1 MRTDANRVL
10 LGFRYLVDLS
20 FTADTCFSGDK
31 GPRSDPWA
39 RALRFR
45 RLFKQKSIC
54 ENGAAT
60 SGIEVV
66 LLTGMVAS
74 AAEPGFNGDEGIG
87 GVVVFDLP

>member
-1 MRTDANRVL
+1 MITVANRVL
-10 LGFRYLVDLS
+10 LGFRYIVDLS
-20 FTADTCFSGDK
+20 STADTCFSGDK

-39 RALRFR
+39 CALRFR
-45 RLFKQKSIC
+45 RLFSIIF
-54 ENGAAT
+54 EHVAAT

-74 AAEPGFNGDEGIG
+74 AAEPGFSGDEGIG